1 MTTKQYVNPFIT
13 EKATAEEVEALLKV
27 ALPLMGESGR
37 IPWAQVEAATGIG
50 YSRGWLIVRY
60 AYLAKNAPA
69 LLVDWKPAYEAALKQ
84 ATDAGQADAFLAK
97 ETDEKGE
104 AIPGAVSA
112 GERRVLSPIVHDLRD
127 AKALSWGEISVRMAI
142 PESRVRKFYRASG
155 AKKDKGLRIGK
166 GGRFAYSDPTLY
178 LDNRKLEGAQIPV
191 DLKGRPTPEKLLN
204 FKKDEV
210 KVVKSARTP
219 KAPAAKTAPKAKTA

>member
-1 MTTKQYVNPFIT
+1 MASVKYINPFVT
-13 EKATAEEVEALLKV
+13 DKATADEVAELLAI
-27 ALPLMGESGR
+27 ALPLMEENGR
-37 IPWAQVEAATGIG
+37 IPWAKVEAQTGIG
-50 YSRGWLIVRY
+50 YSRGWLIVRH
-60 AYLAKNAPA
+60 AWLTANAPQ
-69 LLVDWKPAYEAALKQ
+69 LLVDWKPAYEAALQQ

-127 AKALSWGEISVRMAI
+127 GKALSWGEISVRMAI

-166 GGRFAYSDPTLY
+166 GGRFAYQDPTLY
-178 LDNRKLEGAQIPV
+178 LEHRKLEGAQIPV
-191 DLKGRPTPEKLLN
+191 DLKGRPTPDKLLN
-204 FKKDEV
+204 FKKEEV
-210 KVVKSARTP
+210 
-219 KAPAAKTAPKAKTA
+219 AAKPVRKTSKKTA